1 MPQPWQDTSLSAED
15 RAAALLSSMTL
26 EEKLAQLSS
35 VWPGSE
41 AEEGEDVAPLQ
52 HEVSEAVDLDGLLPH
67 GLGQL
72 TRPFG
77 TSPVEPAEG
86 AAALARLQTRIA
98 AGNRFGIPAL
108 AHEECLTGFFAWRAT
123 VFPTPLA
130 WGASFDPALVG
141 RAAELIGGSL
151 RSAGIHQGLAP
162 VLDVVRDTR
171 WGRTEESIG
180 EDPYLVATIGT
191 AYVRGLESAGIVA
204 TLKHFAGYAAS
215 RGGRNHAPVSIGPRE
230 LADVVLP
237 PFELAIRDGGARSV
251 MHSYNDIDGVP
262 SAANPWLLTELLR
275 DTWGFTGTV
284 VADYFGVSF
293 LELAHRVADS
303 RGGAAGLA
311 LAAGV
316 DVELPAVRC
325 FGTPLRDAVRAG
337 EVDESLV
344 DRAALRVLRQKCELG
359 LLDADWSPVPP
370 ALLGESTESTEPT
383 EPTASA
389 EPGSGPDPDL
399 DLDLDPPGMRAVA
412 RELAEESV
420 VLLADDGD
428 VLPLAPDA
436 RIAVVGPLAD
446 DPAAMLGCYTF
457 PRHVGVEH
465 PELPLGVEVPTL
477 FAALRAELPGAR
489 ITRAEGC
496 AAPGPDGYAGET
508 GAMASAGAAALT
520 AESRLAQAA
529 RTAADADV
537 CVAVLG
543 DRSGLFGRGTS
554 GEGCDAADLELPGE
568 QGALLDTL
576 VATGTPVVLVLFTGR
591 PYALGRWSRLLAGA
605 VQAFFPG
612 EEGGPAVAGA
622 LSGRVNPSG
631 RLPVSVPYASGGQPW
646 TYAQPPLGLRGD
658 ASSIDPTPL
667 YPFGH
672 GLSYTSFAW
681 ERPEAD
687 AAEVPTDGETTVRLT
702 VRNTGDRAG
711 TEVVQLYLHDP
722 VARIARPVSRLIGY
736 ARVPLGPG
744 ESAEVHF
751 TFHADLASYPLGAD
765 GTRVVEPGALELRLA
780 SSSADSG
787 ARHTVPLRLT
797 GPERTVDH
805 RRRMVCEVRVK

>member
-26 EEKLAQLSS
+26 EEKLAQLVG

-52 HEVSEAVDLDGLLPH
+52 HEVSETVDLDGLLPH
-67 GLGQL
+67 GVGQL

-77 TSPVEPAEG
+77 TAPVEPAEG

-162 VLDVVRDTR
+162 VLDVVRDAR

-191 AYVRGLESAGIVA
+191 AYVHGLESAGIVA
-204 TLKHFAGYAAS
+204 TLKHFAGYSAS

-230 LADVVLP
+230 LADVILP
-237 PFELAIRDGGARSV
+237 PFELAVRDGGARSV

-293 LELAHRVADS
+293 LELAHRVAAT
-303 RGGAAGLA
+303 RGDAAGLA
-311 LAAGV
+311 LSAGV

-337 EVDESLV
+337 EVDEALV

-359 LLDADWSPVPP
+359 LLDADWSPTPS
-370 ALLGESTESTEPT
+370 AL
-383 EPTASA
+383 A
-389 EPGSGPDPDL
+389 EPAESPAPSGPVGPG
-399 DLDLDPPGMRAVA
+399 LDLDPPGMRAVA

-428 VLPLAPDA
+428 MLPLAPDA

-465 PELPLGVEVPTL
+465 PELPLGIDVPTL

-489 ITRAEGC
+489 VTHAEGC
-496 AAPGPDGYAGET
+496 AAPGPAGFAGDP
-508 GAMASAGAAALT
+508 GAVASAGAAALT

-554 GEGCDAADLELPGE
+554 GEGCDAADLELPGD

-591 PYALGRWSRLLAGA
+591 PYALGRWSRLLAAA

-612 EEGGPAVAGA
+612 EEGGPAVAGV

-667 YPFGH
+667 FPFGH

-722 VARIARPVSRLIGY
+722 VARIARPVSLLIGY
-736 ARVPLGPG
+736 ARVPLRPG
-744 ESAEVHF
+744 ETAEVHF
-751 TFHADLASYPLGAD
+751 AFHADLASYPLRAD

-787 ARHTVPLRLT
+787 VRHTVPLTLT

-805 RRRMVCEVRVK
+805 RRRMVCEARVK

>member
-1 MPQPWQDTSLSAED
+1 MPQPWQDTSLSAQD

-52 HEVSEAVDLDGLLPH
+52 HEVSEAVDLDDLLPH
-67 GLGQL
+67 GIGQL

-77 TSPVEPAEG
+77 TAPVEPAEG
-86 AAALARLQTRIA
+86 AAALARLQARIA

-108 AHEECLTGFFAWRAT
+108 AHEECLTGFCSWRAT

-151 RSAGIHQGLAP
+151 RSAGVHQGLAP
-162 VLDVVRDTR
+162 VLDVVRDAR

-191 AYVRGLESAGIVA
+191 AYVRGLESTGIVA

-215 RGGRNHAPVSIGPRE
+215 RGARNHAPASIGPRE

-237 PFELAIRDGGARSV
+237 PFEMAVRDGGARSV

-284 VADYFGVSF
+284 VADYFGISF
-293 LELAHRVADS
+293 LELAHRVADT

-325 FGTPLRDAVRAG
+325 FGIPLRDAIRAG

-344 DRAALRVLRQKCELG
+344 DRATLRVLRQKCELG
-359 LLDADWSPVPP
+359 LLDPDWSPTPP
-370 ALLGESTESTEPT
+370 AL
-383 EPTASA
+383 A
-389 EPGSGPDPDL
+389 EDAGPV
-399 DLDLDPPGMRAVA
+399 DLDPPEMRAVA

-446 DPAAMLGCYTF
+446 DPTAMLGCYTF

-465 PELPLGVEVPTL
+465 PELPLGIEVPTL

-489 ITRAEGC
+489 ITHAEGC
-496 AAPGPDGYAGET
+496 AAPGPAASAGDAG
-508 GAMASAGAAALT
+508 GAGGAGGAVSAGAAALT

-591 PYALGRWSRLLAGA
+591 PYALGRWSGLLAAA
-605 VQAFFPG
+605 VQTFFPG
-612 EEGGPAVAGA
+612 EEGGPAVAGV

-631 RLPVSVPYASGGQPW
+631 RLPVSVPYAPGGQPW
-646 TYAQPPLGLRGD
+646 TYAQPPLGLRND

-667 YPFGH
+667 FPFGH

-687 AAEVPTDGETTVRLT
+687 ATDVPTDGETTVRLT

-722 VARIARPVSRLIGY
+722 VARIARPESRLIGY
-736 ARVPLGPG
+736 VRVPLRPG

-780 SSSADSG
+780 SSSADS
-787 ARHTVPLRLT
+787 AVRHTVPLRLT

-805 RRRMVCEVRVK
+805 RRRLVCEARLK

>member
-26 EEKLAQLSS
+26 EEKLAQLAGA
-35 VWPGSE
+35 WPGSE

-67 GLGQL
+67 GIGQL

-86 AAALARLQTRIA
+86 AAALARLQARIA

-141 RAAELIGGSL
+141 RAAGLIGGSL

-162 VLDVVRDTR
+162 VLDVVRDAR

-237 PFELAIRDGGARSV
+237 PFELAVRDGGARSV
-251 MHSYNDIDGVP
+251 MHSYNDVDGVP

-293 LELAHRVADS
+293 LELAHRVADT

-337 EVDESLV
+337 EVDEALV

-359 LLDADWSPVPP
+359 LLDPDWSPMPSALAGLWTPREPP
-370 ALLGESTESTEPT
+370 TSTSTTTSISTSIRRRCGPSRGSSPRSRWCCSPT
-383 EPTASA
+383 TAMCCRSRRT
-389 EPGSGPDPDL
+389 PGSRWSARSPTTRPPCSAATPSPATSGWSTPDCPWASRCRRSSPRCAPSCPVRGSPMPRGAPRPA
-399 DLDLDPPGMRAVA
+399 PPRPPVTRGRGLGRCGGAHR
-412 RELAEESV
+412 RE
-420 VLLADDGD
+420 
-428 VLPLAPDA
+428 P
-436 RIAVVGPLAD
+436 
-446 DPAAMLGCYTF
+446 
-457 PRHVGVEH
+457 
-465 PELPLGVEVPTL
+465 
-477 FAALRAELPGAR
+477 
-489 ITRAEGC
+489 
-496 AAPGPDGYAGET
+496 
-508 GAMASAGAAALT
+508 AGAGG
-520 AESRLAQAA
+520 Q
-529 RTAADADV
+529 
-537 CVAVLG
+537 G
-543 DRSGLFGRGTS
+543 GGGRG
-554 GEGCDAADLELPGE
+554 CVHR
-568 QGALLDTL
+568 GA
-576 VATGTPVVLVLFTGR
+576 GR
-591 PYALGRWSRLLAGA
+591 
-605 VQAFFPG
+605 
-612 EEGGPAVAGA
+612 
-622 LSGRVNPSG
+622 
-631 RLPVSVPYASGGQPW
+631 
-646 TYAQPPLGLRGD
+646 
-658 ASSIDPTPL
+658 
-667 YPFGH
+667 
-672 GLSYTSFAW
+672 
-681 ERPEAD
+681 
-687 AAEVPTDGETTVRLT
+687 
-702 VRNTGDRAG
+702 
-711 TEVVQLYLHDP
+711 
-722 VARIARPVSRLIGY
+722 
-736 ARVPLGPG
+736 PLGPVRPG
-744 ESAEVHF
+744 H
-751 TFHADLASYPLGAD
+751 LGR
-765 GTRVVEPGALELRLA
+765 GL
-780 SSSADSG
+780 
-787 ARHTVPLRLT
+787 
-797 GPERTVDH
+797 
-805 RRRMVCEVRVK
+805 RRRRPRTPR